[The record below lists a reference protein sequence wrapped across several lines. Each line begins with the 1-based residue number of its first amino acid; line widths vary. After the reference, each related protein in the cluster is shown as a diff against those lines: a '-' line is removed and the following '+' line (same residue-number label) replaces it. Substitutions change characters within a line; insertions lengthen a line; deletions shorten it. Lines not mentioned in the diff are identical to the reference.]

1 MNYLAITQGTA
12 EWVVSK
18 PGVLDALT
26 RVLMS
31 DPETLDPLLDYELAE
46 GSFRMS
52 ADATRL
58 VALWNVDYLTGTDEE
73 SWGFVKLSGELG
85 ILSRPEMC
93 REVLERCLYVIN
105 QRLQSLFIEGAFIHR
120 AYPNGAH
127 TCLAGRGSSAR
138 KFSIGYFERQVATP
152 SSTLHSVVCLGPA
165 FNFLELSTATANAGR
180 KLEPLAACA
189 NRLIDARRKK
199 PVGGADLL
207 ADLRYFLTPFLW
219 RDDAA
224 DTGEYRHVEVA
235 TDGAAIERRDAY
247 RAAGL
252 TYSDWIHED
261 SFLSDVQRR
270 ILESDAIERH
280 PLRIIGPGGSGKT
293 LLMQLLAMRRVSAA
307 RDRDSQIRVLY
318 LVHNAAMAD
327 TVRQRFAMLGL
338 SDNRRDSKQWINI
351 TTLTD
356 YARNELGLE
365 EDAVIDGD
373 ARGAKEFQRDVVVEA
388 LKALLESGAREVDES
403 ELFGVVRG
411 SLELVPVLAMLIVS
425 EISTAI
431 KGHGLEKDQKR
442 YVQAERR
449 LSRLH
454 GLLEQHERALVFNI
468 FERYHQ
474 VVFEQY
480 GVLDTDDIALSL
492 LGRLRTPI
500 WALKRKS
507 AGYDYVF
514 VDETQLFNENE
525 RRLIPL
531 LTNGLR
537 THVAV
542 VLALDEAQDVFARST
557 AGLATLGIP
566 DIFNES
572 LDSIHRSTQAIVRL
586 AFYVIQRSTDLFGV
600 DFPNFTGI
608 AEHMEPDDHPLAV
621 PPRVEIAGPES
632 PGVERFIVRKIR
644 ELRRRKL
651 REIAVICHSEAHY
664 DALAGALRAT
674 DLPLH
679 ELLTRGEKLEQG
691 RPLVAL
697 TRPAYVGGQE
707 FDAVILVG
715 LEQGVVPPRVVG
727 NDALAAAVEQTTVRE
742 LYVSITRA
750 RYQVLVVLS
759 AGTTLTSIL
768 QDAAAA
774 GCLEARPGGA

>member
-12 EWVVSK
+12 EWMVGK
-18 PGVLDALT
+18 PGVLDALY

-31 DPETLDPLLDYELAE
+31 DPEALDSLIDYELAE

-52 ADATRL
+52 ADANGV
-58 VALWNVDYLTGTDEE
+58 VAIWNIDYLSGTDEE

-85 ILSRPEMC
+85 ILTRPDIC
-93 REVLERCLYVIN
+93 REVMERCFYVVN

-120 AYPNGAH
+120 AHPNGGH
-127 TCLAGRGSSAR
+127 TCLAGRGSKAR
-138 KFSIGYFERQVATP
+138 QFSIGYFEQQIVTRG
-152 SSTLHSVVCLGPA
+152 STLHSVVCLGPA
-165 FNFLELSTATANAGR
+165 FDFAELSAAAALAGRGLETFTARANA
-180 KLEPLAACA
+180 
-189 NRLIDARRKK
+189 LIDARRRK
-199 PVGGADLL
+199 PIGGSDVLT
-207 ADLRYFLTPFLW
+207 DLRYFLAPYLR
-219 RDDAA
+219 RDDAF
-224 DTGEYRHVEVA
+224 DSGEYRHVEVA
-235 TDGAAIERRDAY
+235 TAGAVIEKRHEY
-247 RAAGL
+247 RSARL
-252 TYSDWIHED
+252 NYDNWIQQD
-261 SFLSDVQRR
+261 SSLSDVQRR
-270 ILESDAIERH
+270 ILESDAIDRH
-280 PLRIIGPGGSGKT
+280 PLRIVGPGGSGKT
-293 LLMQLLAMRRVSAA
+293 LLLQLLAMRRLAVAH
-307 RDRDSQIRVLY
+307 DTDSQLRVLY

-327 TVRQRFAMLGL
+327 AVRYRFSVLGVT
-338 SDNRRDSKQWINI
+338 DNRNDSKQLISI

-356 YARNELGLE
+356 YARDQLGLE
-365 EDAVIDGD
+365 ENAVIDAD
-373 ARGAKEFQRDVVVEA
+373 AHEAKEFQLQVVVES
-388 LKALLESGAREVDES
+388 LKALLQSHAIEIDKS
-403 ELFGVVRG
+403 ELFSVVRDNP
-411 SLELVPVLAMLIVS
+411 ELVPVLAMLIVS

-431 KGHGLEKDQKR
+431 KGHGLENDRKR

-454 GLLEQHERALVFNI
+454 GLLEQPERWLVFDI
-468 FERYHQ
+468 FERYHH
-474 VVFEQY
+474 VVFEEY

-500 WALKRKS
+500 WALKRKD

-531 LTNGLR
+531 LTNGSR
-537 THVAV
+537 SHVPV

-566 DIFNES
+566 NISNES
-572 LDSIHRSTQAIVRL
+572 LASIHRSTRAIVRL

-608 AEHMEPDDHPLAV
+608 AEHMEPDNHPLAV
-621 PPRVEIAGPES
+621 QPRVQVA
-632 PGVERFIVRKIR
+632 PGEGRGLGRFVVKKIR
-644 ELRRRKL
+644 ALRKNNL
-651 REIAVICHSEAHY
+651 RQIAVICHSEAHY
-664 DALAGALRAT
+664 ETLATELRAT

-679 ELLTRGEKLEQG
+679 ELLTRGKKLDPEH
-691 RPLVAL
+691 PLVAL

-727 NDALAAAVEQTTVRE
+727 NDALAVAIEQTTVRE

-759 AGTTLTSIL
+759 AGATLTSIL
-768 QDAAAA
+768 QEAASA
-774 GCLEARPGGA
+774 GFLETSLRS